1 MFVFV
6 AGHEKWKKKFPDM
19 IRILHRLDLVRK
31 TRIMEERLD
40 GNGPWYLVEDG
51 YESPE
56 DGYVTGD
63 TGMLCSVGY
72 RTKKRFDFDI
82 LQAKIVR

>member
-1 MFVFV
+1 MCT
-6 AGHEKWKKKFPDM
+6 GHERWKKKFPGM
-19 IRILHRLDLVRK
+19 IRILHRLDLARK

-40 GNGPWYLVEDG
+40 GKGPWYLVEDG

-63 TGMLCSVGY
+63 TGAAHYCTVPRRPAMQLHRS
-72 RTKKRFDFDI
+72 TD
-82 LQAKIVR
+82 